1 VDPAVRLLRL
11 LSLLP
16 ARPSWP
22 GPELA
27 ERLGVTARTVR
38 RDVARLRQL
47 GYPIHAVA
55 GLDGGYELGAGGRL
69 PPLLLDDDEVVAIAL
84 GLRLATTATVTGVE
98 ESTVAALAKLNQ
110 VLPPRLAE
118 RVQAL
123 HQSTMQLVG
132 GAQPQID
139 AETLT
144 VLATG
149 CRRTEGIR
157 FEYVNH
163 SGATTARSVE
173 PHRIV
178 HSRGRWYLVARD
190 RDRQD
195 WRTFRVDRIT
205 APRLTGQRYRLT
217 DIPDAAALI
226 AESTTLA
233 PYKIEAQIRCE
244 ISPERARRRFGQLA
258 VVEPRPDG
266 RVLLRVAANDLDL
279 LVSHITGLEFDF
291 EVLGPP
297 EVRAAVADRAARIA
311 YQHGK

>member
-1 VDPAVRLLRL
+1 
-11 LSLLP
+11 
-16 ARPSWP
+16 
-22 GPELA
+22 LA

-84 GLRLATTATVTGVE
+84 GLRLAATATVSGVE
-98 ESTVAALAKLNQ
+98 ESTVAALAKLDQ
-110 VLPPRLAE
+110 VLPPRLGE
-118 RVQAL
+118 RVRAL

-132 GAQPQID
+132 GAQPRID

-157 FEYVNH
+157 FEYVDH
-163 SGATTARSVE
+163 SGATTGRNVE

-226 AESTTLA
+226 AAGTTLA
-233 PYKIEAQIRCE
+233 PYKIEARILCE
-244 ISPERARRRFGQLA
+244 LSPERARRRFGQLV

-266 RVLLRVAANDLDL
+266 RTLLRVAANDLGP
-279 LVSHITGLEFDF
+279 LVSYATGLEFDF

-297 EVRAAVADRAARIA
+297 ELRAAVADRAARIA
-311 YQHGK
+311 HQHGK

>member
-1 VDPAVRLLRL
+1 
-11 LSLLP
+11 
-16 ARPSWP
+16 
-22 GPELA
+22 LA

-84 GLRLATTATVTGVE
+84 GLRLAATATVSGVE
-98 ESTVAALAKLNQ
+98 ESTVAALAKLDQ
-110 VLPPRLAE
+110 VLPPRLGE
-118 RVQAL
+118 RVRAL

-132 GAQPQID
+132 GAQPRID

-157 FEYVNH
+157 FEYVDH
-163 SGATTARSVE
+163 SGATTGRNVE

-226 AESTTLA
+226 AAGTTLA
-233 PYKIEAQIRCE
+233 PYKIEAQILCE
-244 ISPERARRRFGQLA
+244 LSPERARRRFGQLV

-266 RVLLRVAANDLDL
+266 RTLLRVAANDLGP
-279 LVSHITGLEFDF
+279 LVSYATGLEFDF

-297 EVRAAVADRAARIA
+297 ELRAAVADRAARIA
-311 YQHGK
+311 HQHGK